1 MLSNIGLFVLVI
13 ILLVVSYYMGVYMT
27 EMNTLGGFWE
37 TNAEF
42 NLESGLSA
50 FTFYIGDKRNG
61 EYSSYLLMMKDDT
74 ILINEPLVFTI
85 TGRYDMFKDYR
96 EFILRFKKLESDIL
110 PSIMKMRF
118 YPQNGKILLLD
129 HDKIYAMFFKNPV
142 LSELDR
148 IKKCDEKKNKN
159 ISI

>member
-1 MLSNIGLFVLVI
+1 ML
-13 ILLVVSYYMGVYMT
+13 
-27 EMNTLGGFWE
+27 
-37 TNAEF
+37 
-42 NLESGLSA
+42 
-50 FTFYIGDKRNG
+50 
-61 EYSSYLLMMKDDT
+61 
-74 ILINEPLVFTI
+74 
-85 TGRYDMFKDYR
+85 
-96 EFILRFKKLESDIL
+96 FILRFKKLESDIL

>member
-13 ILLVVSYYMGVYMT
+13 ILLVVSYYMGGYMT